1 MEKKKSWKKC
11 SLIDYKNVMQD
22 SNLVIITGNLIKN
35 IKFCFVTFLAQLKHV
50 FYINVSL

>member
-1 MEKKKSWKKC
+1 MEEMFSNR
-11 SLIDYKNVMQD
+11 YKNVRQD

-35 IKFCFVTFLAQLKHV
+35 IKDSVFVTFLAQLKHV